1 MTTAVAERLDV
12 DEFLAMPGNEDFEL
26 IDGLLKERGMGLNA
40 VWTAGQ
46 IFAELS
52 RFNATTRGGLVFP
65 DGASLAIFPDRPRYA
80 PRPDGLYV
88 SQGRFR
94 SQSMAQG
101 ALTVPPELLV
111 EVVSTHDIAGEVEGK
126 VRAYL
131 GAGVDT
137 VWVAYPEQRT
147 IHVYRRAGPT
157 EVLTDGDTLLGD
169 GPLSGFAVG
178 VTALFPEPEPAREPA
193 AES

>member
-1 MTTAVAERLDV
+1 MTTAVAERLEIDA
-12 DEFLAMPGNEDFEL
+12 FLAMPGNEDYEL
-26 IDGLLKERGMGLNA
+26 IDGVLKERCMGLNA
-40 VWTAGQ
+40 VWTGGR

-52 RFNATTRGGLVFP
+52 LFNATTNGGLVFP

-80 PRPDGLYV
+80 PRPDGLFV
-88 SQGRFR
+88 SHGRFG

-101 ALTVPPELLV
+101 SLTVAPELLV
-111 EVVSTHDIAGEVEGK
+111 EVVSTHDIAGDVEGK

-157 EVLTDGDTLLGD
+157 EVLTDGDTLRGD
-169 GPLSGFAVG
+169 GPLDDFAVA
-178 VTALFPEPEPAREPA
+178 VTTLFPKPEPTRELT
-193 AES
+193 AEG